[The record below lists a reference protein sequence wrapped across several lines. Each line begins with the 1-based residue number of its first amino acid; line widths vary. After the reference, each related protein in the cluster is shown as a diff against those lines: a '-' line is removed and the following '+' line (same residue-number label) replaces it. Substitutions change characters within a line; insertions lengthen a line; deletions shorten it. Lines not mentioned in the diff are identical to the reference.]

1 MQGKE
6 YKLAKRLQILICKL
20 ISDCQIKVINEN
32 DMFMFRH
39 TMHTST
45 MVKMAFNDQS
55 LRSILAL
62 FAVAAMFL
70 KIR

>member
-32 DMFMFRH
+32 DMFM
-39 TMHTST
+39 HTST